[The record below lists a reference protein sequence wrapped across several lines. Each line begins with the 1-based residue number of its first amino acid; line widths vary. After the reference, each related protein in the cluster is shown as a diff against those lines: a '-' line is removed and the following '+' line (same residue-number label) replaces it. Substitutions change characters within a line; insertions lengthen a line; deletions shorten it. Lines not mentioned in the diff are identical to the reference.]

1 MHRERSKSCISHFL
15 CIRRECVCVH
25 LCTCVYTYMCMCAS
39 VCVCDYLQLGN
50 NVNSSFG
57 KQLKVL
63 LSDLSLFRDPRPEC

>member
-1 MHRERSKSCISHFL
+1 MCVCICVHVFTHT
-15 CIRRECVCVH
+15 CVCVQ
-25 LCTCVYTYMCMCAS
+25 